1 MGVKTIMLHI
11 HEDAEQENRL
21 QIALDLA
28 RYGHGH
34 IACVQVAAIE
44 PYAIDPYS
52 GMFGLAAIIDTIHDH
67 DKLAR
72 QAIEA
77 RLRREDVEWDW
88 RCFDGSVVETLIG
101 QSRLADIVVVS
112 QPSPG
117 RQAIDHPLPIVGDLV
132 LHASAPVLVT
142 PLGGARFEA
151 DGAAMLAWNG
161 SAEAAHAM
169 RMTLPLLQQ
178 ARCVHIVEVTDD
190 SPGMPTTD
198 AATYLA
204 RHGVA
209 CEVHDWPAK
218 GRRTSVALLHAVA
231 ELDVRYLVMGA
242 YGHSRLRETVLGG
255 VTRELIQSTTV
266 PLLLAH

>member
-1 MGVKTIMLHI
+1 MKTVMLHV
-11 HEDAEQENRL
+11 HDDAEQDNRL
-21 QIALDLA
+21 QIAIDLA
-28 RYGHGH
+28 RLAGGH
-34 IACVQVAAIE
+34 IACVQVAAVE
-44 PYAIDPYS
+44 PYVVDPYS
-52 GMFGLAAIIDTIHDH
+52 GMFGIAAIIDTIHDQ

-77 RLRREDVEWDW
+77 RLRREHVEWDW
-88 RCFDGSVVETLIG
+88 RCFDGSVAETLIG
-101 QSRLADIVVVS
+101 QSRLADIVIIS
-112 QPSPG
+112 QPGAS
-117 RQAIDHPLPIVGDLV
+117 RQINGQPLPIVGDVV
-132 LHASAPVLVT
+132 LNTSAPVLVV
-142 PLGGARFEA
+142 PIGCQHFAVNGAT
-151 DGAAMLAWNG
+151 MLAWNG

-169 RMTLPLLQQ
+169 RLTVPLLRR
-178 ARCVHIVEVTDD
+178 ASCVHIVEVTDD
-190 SPGMPTTD
+190 ASGMPATD

-204 RHGVA
+204 RHGVP

-231 ELDVRYLVMGA
+231 ELDAGYLVMGA

>member
-1 MGVKTIMLHI
+1 MKTIMLHV
-11 HEDAEQENRL
+11 HDDAEQNNRL
-21 QIALDLA
+21 QIAIDLA
-28 RYGHGH
+28 RLDHGH
-34 IACVQVAAIE
+34 ITCVQVAAVE
-44 PYAIDPYS
+44 PYVVDPYS
-52 GMFGLAAIIDTIHDH
+52 GMFGLAAIIDTIHDQ

-72 QAIEA
+72 QAIET

-101 QSRLADIVVVS
+101 QSRLADVVVIS
-112 QPSPG
+112 QPSIG
-117 RQAIDHPLPIVGDLV
+117 RHQPENPLPIVGDIV
-132 LHASAPVLVT
+132 LHTNAPVLVV
-142 PLGGARFEA
+142 PAGCRRFDA

-169 RMTLPLLQQ
+169 RLTAPLLRR
-178 ARCVHIVEVTDD
+178 ANCVHIVEVTDD
-190 SPGMPTTD
+190 TPGMPATD

-204 RHGVA
+204 RHGVP

-231 ELDVRYLVMGA
+231 ELDAGYLVMGA

>member
-1 MGVKTIMLHI
+1 MKTIMLHV
-11 HEDAEQENRL
+11 HDDAEQNNRV
-21 QIALDLA
+21 QIAIDLA
-28 RYGHGH
+28 RLEHGH
-34 IACVQVAAIE
+34 IACVQVAAVE
-44 PYAIDPYS
+44 PYVVDPYS
-52 GMFGLAAIIDTIHDH
+52 GLFGMAAIIDTIHDQ

-88 RCFDGSVVETLIG
+88 RCFDGSVVETLIT
-101 QSRLADIVVVS
+101 QSRLTDIVVIS
-112 QPSPG
+112 QPAIG
-117 RQAIDHPLPIVGDLV
+117 RPAADHPLPIVGDLV
-132 LHASAPVLVT
+132 LHTSAPVLVVPT
-142 PLGGARFEA
+142 GVGRFDVE
-151 DGAAMLAWNG
+151 GAAMLAWNG
-161 SAEAAHAM
+161 SAESAHAM
-169 RMTLPLLQQ
+169 RLTVPLLRR
-178 ARCVHIVEVTDD
+178 AACVHIVEVTDD
-190 SPGMPTTD
+190 TPGMPATD

-204 RHGVA
+204 RHGVP

-231 ELDVRYLVMGA
+231 ELDGGYLVMGA

>member
-1 MGVKTIMLHI
+1 MKTIMLHVND
-11 HEDAEQENRL
+11 DAEQDNRL
-21 QIALDLA
+21 QIAIDLA
-28 RYGHGH
+28 RLDDGH
-34 IACVQVAAIE
+34 IACVQVAAVE
-44 PYAIDPYS
+44 PYVIDPYS
-52 GMFGLAAIIDTIHDH
+52 GMFGLAAIIDTIHDQ

-77 RLRREDVEWDW
+77 RLRREHVEWDW

-101 QSRLADIVVVS
+101 QSRLADIVVIS
-112 QPSPG
+112 QPKLG
-117 RQAIDHPLPIVGDLV
+117 RATADQPLPIVGDVV
-132 LHASAPVLVT
+132 LNTSAPVLVVPT
-142 PLGGARFEA
+142 GGQHFAA
-151 DGAAMLAWNG
+151 DGAVLLAWNG

-169 RMTLPLLQQ
+169 RLTVPLLRR
-178 ARCVHIVEVTDD
+178 ATCVHIVEVTDD
-190 SPGMPTTD
+190 TPGMPTTD

-204 RHGVA
+204 RHGVP

-231 ELDVRYLVMGA
+231 ELDAGYLVMGA